1 MKRRFVVTAALVLS
15 MATTI
20 TAAAQTRDVGQ
31 IPIEELMELGVQRV
45 FGATD
50 RLQPVTEVPSSV
62 SIVTADE
69 ISRYGYRT
77 LADILRGVRGFY
89 VTNDRNYSYVGAR
102 GFNRPGDY
110 STRVLLLVNG
120 HRVNDNVYDQA
131 NVGEDFGIDAAMF
144 ERVEVIRGP
153 ASSLYGTNALFAVVN
168 VVTRTGA
175 SMNGASFD
183 VDAGTLG
190 TELVRGSVGRRLANG
205 IDFALSGTFARS
217 SGVSQLYLPAFDAP
231 GGNGGVAQDLDGEQS
246 GQVYGRFSVNNLTV
260 TGVFGRRLK
269 DVPTAS
275 FFTAFNAHDP
285 GQETTDRKATV
296 SAQYVRALGG
306 ARLTTEASVDHF
318 RYDGVYPYASD
329 DPEGPPVDF
338 RDGFSG
344 LRWSVSSRA
353 TRPLPGRQTLTVG
366 GEFVDN
372 VHQDQ
377 WGAYPF
383 ASIDNFRIVQ
393 SSRQGAAY
401 VQDEIRL
408 RPWLIVNAGL
418 RHDRYPSFSR
428 TTPRGAVIVM
438 PSANH
443 SLKYLYGQ
451 AFRAPN
457 AYELYYYR
465 DASTY
470 LRPESIDTHEWVWEA
485 YFGERVRTAVST
497 YRYKASQL
505 VDLRIVDVDDFGFAN
520 AGTIRATGLEL
531 ESEIRLKRGAQALA
545 SYALQDAKDVPA
557 GLRLTNSPRHM
568 AKVRL
573 SVPGP
578 RVRSFASFEWLYMS
592 SRSTIAG
599 LTVDPAVV
607 ANATINVPLGRS
619 VTLLG
624 QVRNLFDARYA
635 DPASDEHLPDS
646 IEQNGR
652 TARVGVRWVFWNSK

>member
-1 MKRRFVVTAALVLS
+1 MKRRFAVALVLS
-15 MATTI
+15 MATAIPATG
-20 TAAAQTRDVGQ
+20 QTRDVGQ
-31 IPIEELMELGVQRV
+31 IPIEELMEMGVQRV
-45 FGATD
+45 FGASD

-77 LADILRGVRGFY
+77 LADVLRGVRGFY

-131 NVGEDFGIDAAMF
+131 SVGEDFGIDAAMF

-190 TELVRGSVGRRLANG
+190 TELVRGSVGRRLGNG

-217 SGVSQLYLPAFDAP
+217 NGVTQLYLPAFDAP
-231 GGNGGVAQDLDGEQS
+231 GENGGVAENLDGEQS
-246 GQVYGRFSVNNLTV
+246 GQVYGRFSMNSLTV
-260 TGVFGRRLK
+260 TGAFGRRLK

-275 FFTAFNAHDP
+275 FFTMFNAHDP
-285 GQETTDRKATV
+285 GQETIDRKATV
-296 SAQYVRALGG
+296 SAQYVRALGA
-306 ARLTTEASVDHF
+306 ARLTTEASLDHF

-329 DPEGPPVDF
+329 DPGGRPVGF

-353 TRPLPGRQTLTVG
+353 TRPLPGRQTLTIG

-372 VHQDQ
+372 VQQDQ

-383 ASIDNFRIVQ
+383 ASIDNFALAQ
-393 SSRQGAAY
+393 TSRQGAAF

-418 RHDRYPSFSR
+418 RHDRYPRFNR

-465 DASTY
+465 DATAY

-485 YFGERVRTAVST
+485 YFGERLRTAVST

-505 VDLRIVDVDDFGFAN
+505 VDLHIVDVDDFGFAN

-545 SYALQDAKDVPA
+545 SYTLQDANDAPT

-578 RVRSFASFEWLYMS
+578 RARSFASFEWLYMS
-592 SRSTIAG
+592 SRATIAG

-607 ANATINVPLGRS
+607 ANATINLPLGRS
-619 VTLLG
+619 VTLTG

-652 TARVGVRWVFWNSK
+652 TARLGFRWVFWNSK